1 MSEND
6 VFENS
11 PEERGDEMIVQ
22 SGNPLKKW
30 IFLGGVLLD
39 KVMLL

>member
-6 VFENS
+6 IFENS

-22 SGNPLKKW
+22 SGNPLKNGYFW
-30 IFLGGVLLD
+30 EESYLTR
-39 KVMLL
+39 